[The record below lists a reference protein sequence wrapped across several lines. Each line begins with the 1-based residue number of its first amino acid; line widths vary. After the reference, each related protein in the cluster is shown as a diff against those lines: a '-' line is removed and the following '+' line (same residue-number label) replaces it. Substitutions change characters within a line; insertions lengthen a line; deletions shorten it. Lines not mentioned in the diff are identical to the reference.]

1 METETT
7 RWRVRD
13 KPRLLTAIMEKL
25 GGGAHISFEGSLRHL
40 TLLTTPGSSQDETAA
55 LKRNTLW
62 PEQDFVILPLELPII
77 KKILS
82 ASSGTLPRT
91 ILHVQIEKA
100 DTLQFA
106 AYDNFDP
113 ECIYFGNALG
123 DVFVDSLVSAGV
135 MEKMREAPSGNQ
147 RKA

>member
-1 METETT
+1 MEKATT

-13 KPRLLTAIMEKL
+13 KARLLTGIMENL

-55 LKRNTLW
+55 LRRNTLW
-62 PEQDFVILPLELPII
+62 PQQDFVILPLEFPII
-77 KKILS
+77 KRILS

-100 DTLQFA
+100 GTLQFA

-113 ECIYFGNALG
+113 EFIYFGNTLG
-123 DVFVDSLVSAGV
+123 DVFVDSMVSAGI
-135 MEKMREAPSGNQ
+135 MEKMR
-147 RKA
+147 

>member
-1 METETT
+1 MKKATT

-13 KPRLLTAIMEKL
+13 KARLLTAIVEKL

-40 TLLTTPGSSQDETAA
+40 SLLAAPGSSQDETAA

-62 PEQDFVILPLELPII
+62 PKQDFVVLPLELHMI
-77 KKILS
+77 KNILS
-82 ASSGTLPRT
+82 ASGGTVPRT
-91 ILHVQIEKA
+91 ILHLQIEKA

-113 ECIYFGNALG
+113 ECIYFGNTLG
-123 DVFVDSLVSAGV
+123 EVFVDSMVSAGV
-135 MEKMREAPSGNQ
+135 MEKMR
-147 RKA
+147 